1 MGQIVDNNFNNSYEM
16 SVVRCL
22 KRKFALRMCFVS
34 FSCTHHL
41 SRPQK
46 SQLKCYE
53 SSGDQ
58 VRSSIALVHCVN
70 YGQFRRNAFHLLMI
84 LIKSGVCRL
93 AREHKAWHF
102 SH

>member
-1 MGQIVDNNFNNSYEM
+1 M
-16 SVVRCL
+16 SKKKICFTHVFCL
-22 KRKFALRMCFVS
+22 FFMHTPFKQTSEEPTKMLRII
-34 FSCTHHL
+34 
-41 SRPQK
+41 R
-46 SQLKCYE
+46 Y
-53 SSGDQ
+53 DQ
-58 VRSSIALVHCVN
+58 VRSGIALVHCVN